1 MLIPRPYHPRQ
12 RQAQHI
18 LFGLLLALAVSFM
31 VMNTSLFSEITALYG
46 VYGRWVILIMTL
58 ASGLVLVQANR
69 GARGWSSVDSLLLV
83 MLVVFGLSTWNS
95 EQPARSW
102 LLYSIYWVEV
112 IVIVFIPRTLDLRLW
127 RRLFVCMAVIATLAA
142 WLALKGYAS
151 GSEEYDRGGR
161 LGSAMVNPN
170 SVGMSCMLAI
180 LFGWTLVCTQR
191 GWSRWAFVVGQ
202 GVLLLVLY
210 LTGSRSSILGTIV
223 GSVYVLALLRRWW
236 LVLLASAIIPVV
248 LLGMAV
254 VQNIDPASREAM
266 RADMEQR
273 VVRADREGDLFSGR
287 RYNWEMALAFWR
299 VHPWLGNGFGVT
311 DPYDPRPIDGSGYH
325 GMLASVGVLGVAAFS
340 LPVFLLLWKVGR
352 AARDPCWGL
361 SFPMANDPR
370 EIMALGSA
378 PVVGLLVQGAGEP
391 WMIGVGSLMTFTF
404 MLGVGGCLSALM
416 WFQRGGWQPAPPHMA
431 VRPFPAHSPHGPS
444 GLGGPQRFP

>member
-1 MLIPRPYHPRQ
+1 MLMHRRYGSRH

-18 LFGLLLALAVSFM
+18 LFGLLLALAMSFM
-31 VMNTSLFSEITALYG
+31 VMNTSLFSEITSLYG
-46 VYGRWVILIMTL
+46 VYGRWVLLMMTL
-58 ASGLVLVQANR
+58 VSGLALVQANQGTWR
-69 GARGWSSVDSLLLV
+69 WCSVDSLLLL
-83 MLVVFGLSTWNS
+83 MLVIFGLSTWNS

-102 LLYSIYWVEV
+102 LLYSLYWVEV
-112 IVIVFIPRTLDLRLW
+112 IAIVYIPRTLELRLW
-127 RRLFVCMAVIATLAA
+127 RRLFGGMAVIATLAA
-142 WLALKGYAS
+142 WLALKGYAT
-151 GSEEYDRGGR
+151 GSEEYDCGGR
-161 LGSAMVNPN
+161 LGTAMMNPN

-202 GVLLLVLY
+202 VVLLLVLY
-210 LTGSRSSILGTIV
+210 LTGSRSSIIGTLV
-223 GSVYVLALLRRWW
+223 GSVYALVLLRRWW
-236 LVLLASAIIPVV
+236 VAILASLIIPVV
-248 LLGMAV
+248 MLVMAV
-254 VQNIDPASREAM
+254 VQNIDLSSREAIL
-266 RADMEQR
+266 ADMEKR
-273 VVRADREGDLFSGR
+273 VVRAGREGDLFSGR
-287 RYNWEMALAFWR
+287 RYSWDLAFAFWR

-325 GMLASVGVLGVAAFS
+325 GMLASVGVVGVATFI
-340 LPVFLLLWKVGR
+340 LPVFLLLWKVGKASR
-352 AARDPCWGL
+352 HPCWEQSL
-361 SFPMANDPR
+361 PVANDPR